1 MSKFNVGDKV
11 RIKGDLSECEFGYSR
26 YMEEFV
32 GKEATVVK
40 VCIGGLI
47 ELDIDEQVWN
57 WSENVLEL
65 IEENDNMNTKIEE
78 GNKVNE
84 SDLKDSETSKE
95 VEEKKEV
102 ENDNVKMKRIDYILN
117 AKDNMQAILD
127 ETELDCDICPV
138 AGEVCNGNCKFH
150 YRKYLNEE
158 IEVDKSKLK
167 DSDVE
172 SITIG
177 QALQSIYDIPPQI
190 KINSDK
196 IKEVNVDN
204 ENDNMNIKVEE
215 RNRINESDL
224 KDSEISKEVEDKKNC
239 KDCDYFVKSSLGN
252 YCDFYGI
259 LLNIMHGCNE
269 FQLKKHKEGI
279 KDIKTE
285 NIENDPINPFMEE
298 YKKIVTETM
307 ELCIKKNKDYGNA
320 TDESFKQFG
329 DVSYQ
334 VRCFDKWSR
343 INTLLKNGKAEVS
356 ESLEDSL
363 LDLSN
368 YLFLWV
374 TSRRLKVEDKINK

>member
-11 RIKGDLSECEFGYSR
+11 RIKGDLSKCEFGYVY
-26 YMEEFV
+26 YMDAYK
-32 GKEATVVK
+32 GKKAIVVK
-40 VCIGGLI
+40 VRIGGEI
-47 ELDIDEQVWN
+47 KLDIDKQIWN

-65 IEENDNMNTKIEE
+65 IKENDNMNVKIEE
-78 GNKVNE
+78 GNKV
-84 SDLKDSETSKE
+84 
-95 VEEKKEV
+95 
-102 ENDNVKMKRIDYILN
+102 
-117 AKDNMQAILD
+117 
-127 ETELDCDICPV
+127 
-138 AGEVCNGNCKFH
+138 
-150 YRKYLNEE
+150 
-158 IEVDKSKLK
+158 
-167 DSDVE
+167 
-172 SITIG
+172 
-177 QALQSIYDIPPQI
+177 
-190 KINSDK
+190 
-196 IKEVNVDN
+196 
-204 ENDNMNIKVEE
+204 
-215 RNRINESDL
+215 NESDL

-285 NIENDPINPFMEE
+285 NIENDTINPFMEE
-298 YKKIVTETM
+298 YEKIVNETVK
-307 ELCIKKNKDYGNA
+307 LCKRKNKDYGNA

-374 TSRRLKVEDKINK
+374 TSRRLKEK

>member
-1 MSKFNVGDKV
+1 MKYNMKFNVGDKV
-11 RIKGDLSECEFGYSR
+11 RIKKDLSKCEFGYCG

-32 GKEATVVK
+32 GKEAIVTSTFGK
-40 VCIGGLI
+40 GII
-47 ELDIDEQVWN
+47 KLDIDEQVWD

-65 IEENDNMNTKIEE
+65 IER
-78 GNKVNE
+78 NKVNE
-84 SDLKDSETSKE
+84 SDLKD
-95 VEEKKEV
+95 
-102 ENDNVKMKRIDYILN
+102 
-117 AKDNMQAILD
+117 A
-127 ETELDCDICPV
+127 
-138 AGEVCNGNCKFH
+138 
-150 YRKYLNEE
+150 
-158 IEVDKSKLK
+158 
-167 DSDVE
+167 DVE

-196 IKEVNVDN
+196 IKEVNVNN
-204 ENDNMNIKVEE
+204 ENDPV
-215 RNRINESDL
+215 
-224 KDSEISKEVEDKKNC
+224 
-239 KDCDYFVKSSLGN
+239 
-252 YCDFYGI
+252 
-259 LLNIMHGCNE
+259 
-269 FQLKKHKEGI
+269 
-279 KDIKTE
+279 
-285 NIENDPINPFMEE
+285 NPFMEE

-307 ELCIKKNKDYGNA
+307 NLCEKKNKDYGNA

-374 TSRRLKVEDKINK
+374 TSRRLKENN

>member
-1 MSKFNVGDKV
+1 MNIKVGDKV
-11 RIKGDLSECEFGYSR
+11 RIKGDLSKCEFGCNH
-26 YMEEFV
+26 YMEEFA
-32 GKEATVVK
+32 GKEATVTSTFGK
-40 VCIGGLI
+40 GII
-47 ELDIDEQVWN
+47 KLDTDEQVWD

-65 IEENDNMNTKIEE
+65 IEENDNMNTKIEK

-84 SDLKDSETSKE
+84 SDLKDSEISKE
-95 VEEKKEV
+95 VEEKKEA
-102 ENDNVKMKRIDYILN
+102 ENDSVTMKRIDYILN
-117 AKDNMQAILD
+117 TKDNIQAILD
-127 ETELDCDICPV
+127 ETVLDCDICPV
-138 AGEVCNGNCKFH
+138 ASGVCNGNCEFYYKE
-150 YRKYLNEE
+150 YLNEE

-167 DSDVE
+167 
-172 SITIG
+172 
-177 QALQSIYDIPPQI
+177 L
-190 KINSDK
+190 
-196 IKEVNVDN
+196 
-204 ENDNMNIKVEE
+204 
-215 RNRINESDL
+215 
-224 KDSEISKEVEDKKNC
+224 VEDKKNC

-279 KDIKTE
+279 EDIKTK
-285 NIENDPINPFMEE
+285 NIENDTINPFMEE
-298 YKKIVTETM
+298 YEKIVNETVK
-307 ELCIKKNKDYGNA
+307 LCKRKNADYGNA

-343 INTLLKNGKAEVS
+343 INTLLKNRKAEVS

-374 TSRRLKVEDKINK
+374 TSRRLKEKRDAICQEK